1 MIVVQLL
8 AAIFTLGL
16 DQLLQSRYGAL
27 GVLCMFLLGVG
38 LRARNTTCLSAGAVI
53 FVLLMTQA

>member
-8 AAIFTLGL
+8 SAVFTVGLG
-16 DQLLQSRYGAL
+16 QLLQSRYGAL

-53 FVLLMTQA
+53 FVLLMAQA

>member
-8 AAIFTLGL
+8 SAVFTVGLG
-16 DQLLQSRYGAL
+16 QLLQSRYGAL

-38 LRARNTTCLSAGAVI
+38 LRARNATCLSAGAVI
-53 FVLLMTQA
+53 FVLLMAQA